1 MTKNLKESTDNG
13 ADSPSPNVL
22 KVILAFR
29 TWGWV
34 GFWTQTVLAVIAAVV
49 LLVFVGTRAIN
60 GVGAASN
67 PTVANPGTL
76 PGLGFAWVGL
86 AFVCLSIFWNF
97 RYTQLSKKLRSPDR
111 PNRAQTIRQLK
122 IGIAI
127 GLVGMLITL
136 IGAFIIVGWLT
147 AKSQQQPQS
156 IGVIVTTTVQSIDLL
171 VVQANTNIILAHF
184 SGLVTSLWLLNR
196 VADKSSRE

>member
-1 MTKNLKESTDNG
+1 MTKDLRGSTDG
-13 ADSPSPNVL
+13 DAPSPNVL

-34 GFWTQTVLAVIAAVV
+34 GFWSQIVLGVIAAVV

-60 GVGAASN
+60 SAVNTTAPAS
-67 PTVANPGTL
+67 VNPGTL

-86 AFVCLSIFWNF
+86 AIVAVSIFWNF

-122 IGIAI
+122 LGII
-127 GLVGMLITL
+127 ISLVGMLITL
-136 IGAFIIVGWLT
+136 IGAFTIVGWLT
-147 AKSQQQPQS
+147 AKSQQQQQG
-156 IGVIVTTTVQSIDLL
+156 IGVLVTVQSIDLL

-184 SGLVTSLWLLNR
+184 AGLVTSLWLLNR